1 MEKNVKSDQQTY
13 VLKLY
18 DRSVDLAQF
27 SPNTPLYPV
36 CRSWIKNQPNNP
48 SFRNFSPRKMEEKND
63 KEDGVKVED
72 KEGEVRSLPLPDPM
86 PFDVD
91 TRLPADLNPPEK
103 LSSLD
108 FLTQESPPLVSTLLS
123 EHLSHWWNIRRQ
135 WRQAAAVNEMRYGK
149 SIGILKN
156 ILVRP

>member
-1 MEKNVKSDQQTY
+1 
-13 VLKLY
+13 
-18 DRSVDLAQF
+18 
-27 SPNTPLYPV
+27 
-36 CRSWIKNQPNNP
+36 
-48 SFRNFSPRKMEEKND
+48 MEEKND

>member
-1 MEKNVKSDQQTY
+1 
-13 VLKLY
+13 
-18 DRSVDLAQF
+18 
-27 SPNTPLYPV
+27 
-36 CRSWIKNQPNNP
+36 
-48 SFRNFSPRKMEEKND
+48 MEEKND

-108 FLTQESPPLVSTLLS
+108 FLVSLTFCYCSSFSILLDYYKS
-123 EHLSHWWNIRRQ
+123 HLLL
-135 WRQAAAVNEMRYGK
+135 
-149 SIGILKN
+149 GIFVVETRKF
-156 ILVRP
+156 